1 LAGKLGPNLKS
12 FNIVVFMQ
20 LAENILEEKWGPI
33 PYLRRQNGE
42 KERKIKFLNFDF
54 CCNFAFGILSR
65 HINTVSL
72 FVGPQVSAVDSQF
85 KK

>member
-1 LAGKLGPNLKS
+1 LAGKLGQNLKS

-42 KERKIKFLNFDF
+42 KERKVKFLNFDF
-54 CCNFAFGILSR
+54 CCNCAFRILEAYKYGFTVCRPPGFSR
-65 HINTVSL
+65 GLTI
-72 FVGPQVSAVDSQF
+72 
-85 KK
+85 